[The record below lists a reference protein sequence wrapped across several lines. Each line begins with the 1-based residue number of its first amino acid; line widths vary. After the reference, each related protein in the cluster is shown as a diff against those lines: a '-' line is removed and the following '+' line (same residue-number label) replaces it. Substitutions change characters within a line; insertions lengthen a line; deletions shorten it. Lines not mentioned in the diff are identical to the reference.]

1 MDNPLS
7 IDAVRNLRTFSD
19 VTRMRGADAGFL
31 YIETP
36 AMHMHTLKMAILD
49 PTPGMS
55 FENLVRAMFYRLRRM
70 PALRRRVV
78 PVPFGLNHPVLVT
91 QRRLNPDRHFF
102 RHDIRAKGGTGTMR
116 DFERTVG
123 EIASTP
129 LQRDVPLWEIHYCE
143 GFADGKVG
151 IVGKIH
157 HALADGLAANAM
169 LANIMDV
176 TSADRR
182 PEFVSD
188 ASRGGDVPASGQLVR
203 SALRDAIRQFT
214 IIPGLLGR
222 TWRAVSAMLRY
233 RRDESSGVPVPVKDT
248 PRVSFNGP
256 LTPRRSF
263 ATVTLPI
270 ADLKAVR
277 ARHDSISGLTLND
290 VVLAVTSGALRRW
303 LDAHGERPEGSLV
316 AGVPVGMD
324 AGDGDLRLAGN
335 NVSNMFTT
343 LATDVDDSAQR
354 LRLISATAKHA
365 KAMNQHLGSSLA
377 EWSQFTPPA
386 PVAAFM
392 RAYSRHRG
400 ARFHSAPFSA
410 IVSNVPGPRERLKVG
425 GAQLADVFSVGP
437 LVEGIGLNVTV
448 WSYVDRMNF
457 SLLACPDLLP
467 DVNVLAS
474 HFPAALAE
482 LLGEPKSQKQE
493 VPSQDEQSGNN
504 DHPDQESA

>member
-1 MDNPLS
+1 
-7 IDAVRNLRTFSD
+7 
-19 VTRMRGADAGFL
+19 
-31 YIETP
+31 
-36 AMHMHTLKMAILD
+36 
-49 PTPGMS
+49 
-55 FENLVRAMFYRLRRM
+55 
-70 PALRRRVV
+70 
-78 PVPFGLNHPVLVT
+78 
-91 QRRLNPDRHFF
+91 
-102 RHDIRAKGGTGTMR
+102 MR
-116 DFERTVG
+116 DFERIVG

-129 LQRDVPLWEIHYCE
+129 LRRDVPLWEIHYCE
-143 GFADGKVG
+143 GFADGRVG

-182 PEFVSD
+182 PDFVSD
-188 ASRGGDVPASGQLVR
+188 DSRGGIVPAGSQLVR
-203 SALRDAIRQFT
+203 SALRDAMVQIG
-214 IIPGLLGR
+214 IIPRLLAK
-222 TWRAVSAMLRY
+222 TFRAVAGMLRY
-233 RRDESSGVPVPVKDT
+233 RRDESPKGQGRVPVPVKDT

-263 ATVTLPI
+263 ATVTLPV
-270 ADLKAVR
+270 AELKAVR
-277 ARHDSISGLTLND
+277 TKHASIDGLTLND

-303 LDAHGERPEGSLV
+303 LDAHDEHPVGSLV

-324 AGDGDLRLAGN
+324 AGDSDPRLTGN

-343 LATDVDDSAQR
+343 LATDIDDPARR
-354 LRLISATAKHA
+354 LQVISATARHA
-365 KAMNQHLGSSLA
+365 KVMNQHLGTSLA

-400 ARFHSAPFSA
+400 ARFHTAPFSA
-410 IVSNVPGPRERLKVG
+410 IVSNVPGPRERLKIG

-467 DVNVLAS
+467 DVDALAA

-482 LLGEPKSQKQE
+482 LLGKPDVQE
-493 VPSQDEQSGNN
+493 QHAPDAHKDDRS
-504 DHPDQESA
+504 DQETA

>member
-1 MDNPLS
+1 M
-7 IDAVRNLRTFSD
+7 
-19 VTRMRGADAGFL
+19 
-31 YIETP
+31 
-36 AMHMHTLKMAILD
+36 
-49 PTPGMS
+49 
-55 FENLVRAMFYRLRRM
+55 
-70 PALRRRVV
+70 
-78 PVPFGLNHPVLVT
+78 
-91 QRRLNPDRHFF
+91 
-102 RHDIRAKGGTGTMR
+102 MR
-116 DFERTVG
+116 DFERAVG
-123 EIASTP
+123 QIASTP
-129 LQRDVPLWEIHYCE
+129 LRRDEPLWEIHYCE
-143 GFADGKVG
+143 GFADGRVG

-176 TSADRR
+176 TSADLR

-188 ASRGGDVPASGQLVR
+188 ESRGGKVPAPRELV
-203 SALRDAIRQFT
+203 SVALRDAVIQLGIVPR
-214 IIPGLLGR
+214 LLAK
-222 TWRAVSAMLRY
+222 TWRAVARMLRY
-233 RRDESSGVPVPVKDT
+233 RRDEADGVPVPVKDT

-263 ATVTLPI
+263 ATVTLPV
-270 ADLKAVR
+270 ADLKSVR
-277 ARHDSISGLTLND
+277 TKHESIGGLTLND

-303 LDAHGERPEGSLV
+303 LDAHGEHPDGSLV

-324 AGDGDLRLAGN
+324 AGGAELRLTGN

-343 LATDVDDSAQR
+343 LATDVDDPTER
-354 LRLISATAKHA
+354 LRVISATAKHA
-365 KAMNQHLGSSLA
+365 KAMNQHLGTSLA

-400 ARFHSAPFSA
+400 ARFHAAPFSA

-425 GAQLADVFSVGP
+425 GAHLSDVYSVGP

-467 DVNVLAS
+467 DVEVLAS
-474 HFPAALAE
+474 YFPAALAE
-482 LLGEPKSQKQE
+482 LLGEPEPQE
-493 VPSQDEQSGNN
+493 QEPQHDQ
-504 DHPDQESA
+504 PDQESA

>member
-1 MDNPLS
+1 MKSLIPGNPRM
-7 IDAVRNLRTFSD
+7 ISD

-31 YIETP
+31 YMETP
-36 AMHMHTLKMAILD
+36 AMHMHTLKMAIVD
-49 PTPGMS
+49 PSPDMT
-55 FENLVRAMFYRLRRM
+55 FDNLVKATFFRLRRM
-70 PALRRRVV
+70 PALRRTVV
-78 PVPFGLNHPVLVT
+78 PVPFALNHPVLVT
-91 QRRLNPDRHFF
+91 QRRLDPERHFF
-102 RHDIRAKGGTGTMR
+102 RHDIGAGNGSSGSMR

-129 LQRDVPLWEIHYCE
+129 LMRDVPLWEVHLCE

-176 TSADRR
+176 TSAELR
-182 PEFVSD
+182 PDFVSD
-188 ASRGGDVPASGQLVR
+188 ANQGSDVPARGLLVR
-203 SALRDAIRQFT
+203 TALRDAIVQLL
-214 IIPGLLGR
+214 IIPGLLVR
-222 TWRAVSAMLRY
+222 TVKALTRMLGY
-233 RRDESSGVPVPVKDT
+233 RRRESEGVPVPVKDT

-263 ATVTLPI
+263 ATVSLPI

-277 ARHDSISGLTLND
+277 QRHQSIPDLTLND

-303 LDAHGERPEGSLV
+303 LQAHGERPTSSLT

-324 AGDGDLRLAGN
+324 AVGSDLRLSGN

-343 LATDVDDSAQR
+343 LATDIDDPAER
-354 LRLISATAKHA
+354 LRVISATARHA
-365 KAMNQHLGSSLA
+365 KIMNQHLGTSLV

-386 PVAAFM
+386 PVAAFV

-400 ARFHSAPFSA
+400 ARFHAAPFSA

-425 GAQLADVFSVGP
+425 GAHLADVFSVGP
-437 LVEGIGLNVTV
+437 LIEGIGLNVTV
-448 WSYVDRMNF
+448 WSYTDRMNF

-467 DVNVLAS
+467 DVDVLAS
-474 HFPAALAE
+474 YFPAALAE
-482 LLGEPKSQKQE
+482 LLGEPEPQ
-493 VPSQDEQSGNN
+493 EQS
-504 DHPDQESA
+504 DHNDQESA

>member
-1 MDNPLS
+1 MDNPITS
-7 IDAVRNLRTFSD
+7 VRDNLRELTD
-19 VTRMRGADAGFL
+19 VQRMRGADAGFL

-36 AMHMHTLKMAILD
+36 AQHMHTLKMAILD
-49 PTPGMS
+49 PSPDMS
-55 FENLVRAMFYRLRRM
+55 FDNLVRGMFYRLRRM

-91 QRRLNPDRHFF
+91 QRRLDPKRHFV
-102 RHDIRAKGGTGTMR
+102 RHDIGGTGSMR
-116 DFERTVG
+116 DFERAVG

-143 GFADGKVG
+143 GFADGRVG

-176 TSADRR
+176 TSADLR

-188 ASRGGDVPASGQLVR
+188 GSRGGIVPASGQLVR
-203 SALRDAIRQFT
+203 SALRDAVIQ
-214 IIPGLLGR
+214 IGVIPRLLRR
-222 TWRAVSAMLRY
+222 TWKAVASMLRY
-233 RRDESSGVPVPVKDT
+233 RRDEADGVPVPVKDT

-256 LTPRRSF
+256 LTARRSF
-263 ATVTLPI
+263 ATVTLPV

-277 ARHDSISGLTLND
+277 TKHASIAGLTLND

-303 LDAHGERPEGSLV
+303 LDAHDEHPIGSLV

-324 AGDGDLRLAGN
+324 AGDADPRLTGN

-343 LATDVDDSAQR
+343 LASDVDDPAER
-354 LRLISATAKHA
+354 LRVISATAKHA
-365 KAMNQHLGSSLA
+365 KAMNQQLGTSLA

-400 ARFHSAPFSA
+400 ARFHAAPFSA

-425 GAQLADVFSVGP
+425 GAHLADVFSVGP

-467 DVNVLAS
+467 DVEALAAY
-474 HFPAALAE
+474 FPAALAE
-482 LLGEPKSQKQE
+482 LLGEPE
-493 VPSQDEQSGNN
+493 PQSRQS
-504 DHPDQESA
+504 DHPDQETA